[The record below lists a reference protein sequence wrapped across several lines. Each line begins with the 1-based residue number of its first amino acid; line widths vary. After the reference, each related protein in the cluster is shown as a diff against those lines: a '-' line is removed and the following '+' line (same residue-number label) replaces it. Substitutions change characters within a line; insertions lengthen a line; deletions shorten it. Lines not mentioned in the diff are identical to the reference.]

1 MDITALIEN
10 FLAYDDASTITDD
23 ISAILGCPV
32 LVVSSVFKLVSCAHP
47 ADFADEVYMDTLR
60 QGEMS
65 YEFVSLMKKQPG
77 AEHGSVFMNIPGSQ
91 YLRRYSELRH
101 SGVLVGYLICV
112 DTAGNLRN
120 RPERDFVLMEAVL
133 AKQLI
138 FEYHRSQIISNDA
151 EEVLINLLTGR
162 YESEAAF
169 QIQASATFLAELD
182 AERIALV
189 DMEPGETQAVRE
201 SALKA
206 ELCRAFYGSH
216 PFMYDG
222 EMILF
227 LGPKHDTRLFDA
239 LAERFG
245 LRVVISDPYG
255 SLYNLPRAYANAK
268 GVMEYIKERG
278 RTRIAKV
285 GHYRE
290 LLILRQLE
298 NSRELMHP
306 AVRELEAYDRRHGT
320 DYCRTLLSY
329 ILHHHSL
336 QDTCISLNLHRNTV
350 LYRVNKLKYD
360 FGIDLD
366 DMTES
371 LGLII
376 SAAMAVYAQD
386 EAQFIKKDA

>member
-1 MDITALIEN
+1 M
-10 FLAYDDASTITDD
+10 
-23 ISAILGCPV
+23 
-32 LVVSSVFKLVSCAHP
+32 
-47 ADFADEVYMDTLR
+47 
-60 QGEMS
+60 
-65 YEFVSLMKKQPG
+65 
-77 AEHGSVFMNIPGSQ
+77 
-91 YLRRYSELRH
+91 
-101 SGVLVGYLICV
+101 
-112 DTAGNLRN
+112 
-120 RPERDFVLMEAVL
+120 
-133 AKQLI
+133 
-138 FEYHRSQIISNDA
+138 
-151 EEVLINLLTGR
+151 
-162 YESEAAF
+162 
-169 QIQASATFLAELD
+169 
-182 AERIALV
+182 
-189 DMEPGETQAVRE
+189 
-201 SALKA
+201 
-206 ELCRAFYGSH
+206 
-216 PFMYDG
+216 
-222 EMILF
+222 
-227 LGPKHDTRLFDA
+227 
-239 LAERFG
+239 
-245 LRVVISDPYG
+245 ISDPYG

-386 EAQFIKKDA
+386 EAQFIKKDT